1 LALALALADELA
13 GFAADGTTRLESV
26 FIDEGFGTLDAETL
40 EAVAA
45 TIENLG
51 ADDRMVG
58 IVTHVPELAAR
69 MPVQFRVHK
78 GARTSTVER
87 IDG

>member
-1 LALALALADELA
+1 MRWNS
-13 GFAADGTTRLESV
+13 GSNAASKRAATRGIKSLPK
-26 FIDEGFGTLDAETL
+26 L

-78 GARTSTVER
+78 GARTSSVER